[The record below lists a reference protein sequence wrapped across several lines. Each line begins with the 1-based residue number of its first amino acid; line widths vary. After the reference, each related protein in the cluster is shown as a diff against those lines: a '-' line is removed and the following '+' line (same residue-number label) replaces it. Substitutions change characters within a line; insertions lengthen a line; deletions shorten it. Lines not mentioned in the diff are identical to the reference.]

1 MDEPSQSQRQDVAEE
16 TESESRAEAEVEGAA
31 PDVEEETESESRA
44 EADVEGA
51 ASDAEGGGEGELFP
65 ANERNELEQKWNEI
79 QARFVD
85 EPRGSV
91 EEANALVSDLMDRL
105 VSSFSE
111 QRERLEGQW
120 ERGDDVTTED
130 LRMVLMRYRSFFGR
144 LLQVPVDR

>member
-1 MDEPSQSQRQDVAEE
+1 VKVEEPSESQRKDVAEE
-16 TESESRAEAEVEGAA
+16 TESESRPDADVEGAARDADVEGAA
-31 PDVEEETESESRA
+31 PD
-44 EADVEGA
+44 
-51 ASDAEGGGEGELFP
+51 AEGGSEGELFP

-144 LLQVPVDR
+144 LLEVPVDR

>member
-1 MDEPSQSQRQDVAEE
+1 VKVAEPSESQREDVAEE
-16 TESESRAEAEVEGAA
+16 TESESRADADVEGAAPDAEVEGAA
-31 PDVEEETESESRA
+31 PD
-44 EADVEGA
+44 
-51 ASDAEGGGEGELFP
+51 AEGRGEGELFP

-144 LLQVPVDR
+144 LLEVLVDR

>member
-1 MDEPSQSQRQDVAEE
+1 VKVAEPSESQREDVAEE
-16 TESESRAEAEVEGAA
+16 TESESRADVEGAAPDAEVEGAA
-31 PDVEEETESESRA
+31 PDTEGR
-44 EADVEGA
+44 
-51 ASDAEGGGEGELFP
+51 GEGELFP
-65 ANERNELEQKWNEI
+65 ASERNELEQKWNEI

-144 LLQVPVDR
+144 LLEVPVDR

>member
-1 MDEPSQSQRQDVAEE
+1 VKVEEPSESQRKDVAEE
-16 TESESRAEAEVEGAA
+16 TESESRPDADVEGAARGADVEGAARGADVEGAA
-31 PDVEEETESESRA
+31 PD
-44 EADVEGA
+44 
-51 ASDAEGGGEGELFP
+51 AEGGSEGELFP

-144 LLQVPVDR
+144 LLEVPVDR